1 MPDRI
6 KHTIIKI
13 SEDGKVTT
21 LAGDGTEGLTN
32 GQGTFA
38 RFALPTGIAID
49 ASGNL
54 FVDDTH
60 RVRKISS
67 TGLVT
72 TLAGSAVDGN
82 ADGIGP
88 AASFGSLEGI
98 TTDAAG
104 NIYVSDTKY
113 FNIRRIT
120 PDGVVTTYAGN
131 GTAGL
136 ADGPGT
142 TAQFSHPT
150 LLAFDLAG
158 NLFVADSNPLL
169 PVYEIR
175 MVNRLGSVSTFLK
188 GTSNSGVIN
197 GPASTASVNLADG
210 MTFDPAGNMYIV
222 NTGANI
228 ISKVTF
234 NK

>member
-1 MPDRI
+1 
-6 KHTIIKI
+6 
-13 SEDGKVTT
+13 
-21 LAGDGTEGLTN
+21 
-32 GQGTFA
+32 
-38 RFALPTGIAID
+38 
-49 ASGNL
+49 
-54 FVDDTH
+54 
-60 RVRKISS
+60 
-67 TGLVT
+67 
-72 TLAGSAVDGN
+72 
-82 ADGIGP
+82 
-88 AASFGSLEGI
+88 
-98 TTDAAG
+98 
-104 NIYVSDTKY
+104 
-113 FNIRRIT
+113 